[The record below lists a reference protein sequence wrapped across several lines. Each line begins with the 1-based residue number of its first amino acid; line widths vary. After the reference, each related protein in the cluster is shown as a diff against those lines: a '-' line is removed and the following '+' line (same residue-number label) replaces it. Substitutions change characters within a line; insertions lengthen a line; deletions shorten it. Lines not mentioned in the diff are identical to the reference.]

1 MPYREKKIYS
11 GKILEVEIYPI
22 SLQERKQSRKKKEKI
37 SELKQK
43 NLNDKNAK
51 KHLIRL
57 LNTNFSDSDLHI
69 TLTYKDDELPVN
81 EDEAKKDVNNYLR
94 RIKRFL
100 KRQGLP
106 ELKYIA
112 VIEYREGKN
121 GKKVRM
127 HHHVVISGDIGRDNA
142 EKLWKKGRANADRL
156 QADEFGYEAL
166 ARYISKDPQGKK
178 RWTQSR
184 NLKQPIIR
192 VSDYK
197 YSNRKVK
204 QLAANQG
211 DKTEFENLYP
221 RYIYTS
227 YEVNVNEIT
236 AGTYIYLKMR
246 KGDDG

>member
-1 MPYREKKIYS
+1 MPYWEKKIYS
-11 GKILEVEIYPI
+11 GRILEVEIYPI
-22 SLQERKQSRKKKEKI
+22 TLQERKQSRRQKEKI
-37 SELKQK
+37 SEPKQK

-57 LNTNFSDSDLHI
+57 LNTNFSDNDLHI
-69 TLTYKDDELPVN
+69 TLTYKDDALPKDE
-81 EDEAKKDVNNYLR
+81 EDAKKDVNNYLR

-100 KRQGLP
+100 KKNELP

-127 HHHVVISGDIGRDNA
+127 HHHIVISGDVGRDNA

-184 NLKQPIIR
+184 NLKQPTIR

-197 YSNRKVK
+197 YSNRKVN
-204 QLAANQG
+204 QLATNQG
-211 DKTEFENLYP
+211 DKTEFEKLYP
-221 RYIYTS
+221 GYIYTS
-227 YEVNVNEIT
+227 YEVQINEVT

-246 KGDDG
+246 KEDG